1 MSANTKY
8 DLTARQLFSHPAGGE
23 RAGVSYEFLVESEC
37 LDRIRLAYPPEL
49 VFLQHLLD
57 EGCLSR
63 VLPGSIIIML
73 PEDIERLPQDEE
85 ALAELAGSFKEAG
98 TACLIMAEDGE
109 IPEVM
114 LNVLRA
120 RSLPLMR
127 VRVGGKI
134 LVDNLLESFHL
145 LTVDTRTIHG
155 NMMDVF
161 GLGLLIL
168 GRSGIGK
175 SECCLDLLTK
185 GHRLVA
191 DDSVR
196 LYKNRHGRITATAAR
211 EFSGSWM
218 EIRGVGIIDVDMLY
232 GVSAL
237 RNEKDLDLVVE
248 MVLWDEWRADMKGKE
263 RLSSEDLKRFDAS
276 PRSDSD
282 TGDPKL
288 TREFF
293 GVHVPLIRIP
303 VGPGRSIANL
313 IEVSAR
319 KYLLALSQSRTQM
332 IRNNERV

>member
-8 DLTARQLFSHPAGGE
+8 ELTARQLFSAPVGGD
-23 RAGVSYEFLVESEC
+23 RGGVSFEFLTESEC
-37 LDRIRLAYPPEL
+37 LDKIRLAYPPEL
-49 VFLQHLLD
+49 VFLKHLLD
-57 EGCLSR
+57 ADVFPQ

-73 PEDIERLPQDEE
+73 PEDISRLPGNETE
-85 ALAELAGSFKEAG
+85 LAEMADSLKHARA
-98 TACLIMAEDGE
+98 ACMIMAEGGE
-109 IPEVM
+109 IPQRLM
-114 LNVLRA
+114 TVLSH

-145 LTVDTRTIHG
+145 LTVNTRTIHG

-196 LYKNRHGRITATAAR
+196 LYKNRHGRISATAAR
-211 EFSGSWM
+211 DIAGSWM

-237 RNEKDLDLVVE
+237 RSEKDLDLVIE
-248 MVLWDEWRADMKGKE
+248 MVEWDEWRAEMKGKE
-263 RLSSEDLKRFDAS
+263 RLSPEDLKRFDAT
-276 PRSDSD
+276 PVPDSGEQGPD
-282 TGDPKL
+282 L
-288 TREFF
+288 AREFF

-319 KYLLALSQSRTQM
+319 KYLLALSNKRTQTT
-332 IRNNERV
+332 RNNERV

>member
-1 MSANTKY
+1 MSANTRY
-8 DLTARQLFSHPAGGE
+8 ELTARQLFSAPAGGD
-23 RAGVSYEFLVESEC
+23 RAGISFEFLTESEC
-37 LDRIRLAYPPEL
+37 LDKIRLAYPPEL
-49 VFLQHLLD
+49 SFLKHLLD
-57 EGCLSR
+57 ADCRSR
-63 VLPGSIIIML
+63 VLPGSIVIML
-73 PEDIERLPQDEE
+73 PEDIQRLPEE
-85 ALAELAGSFKEAG
+85 ESKLQQLAGTLQDAG
-98 TACLIMAEDGE
+98 AACIIMAEGGD
-109 IPEVM
+109 IPEPMVQ
-114 LNVLRA
+114 VLSRI
-120 RSLPLMR
+120 SMPLMR

-211 EFSGSWM
+211 EVAGSWM

-237 RNEKDLDLVVE
+237 RSEKDLDLVVE
-248 MVLWDEWRADMKGKE
+248 MVEWDEWRAEMKGKE
-263 RLSSEDLKRFDAS
+263 RLSPEDLKRFDSA
-276 PRSDSD
+276 PLSDS
-282 TGDPKL
+282 GSQHPVL

-319 KYLLALSQSRTQM
+319 KYLLSLSRKRTQT